1 MSEHDHNHAPHA
13 NEGHAPL
20 MNAKLF
26 FIKDLSVENPAA
38 PAIFVQELGDP
49 KLNFDFSVGVTSL
62 NDNDIYEVEIKITA
76 NAFAAKTDGQE
87 EICLYMVE
95 LAYCGVFGLAA
106 EIAADANLREE
117 MLYGQCA
124 AALYPHAAR
133 VVMEAIRD
141 AGYAPPMLST
151 AIDLV
156 QAYKLKQAEKKK

>member
-1 MSEHDHNHAPHA
+1 MSEHNHNHAPSA
-13 NEGHAPL
+13 NESHAPL

-49 KLNFDFSVGVTSL
+49 KLNFDFSVGVNSL

-76 NAFAAKTDGQE
+76 NAFAAKSDTKEDV
-87 EICLYMVE
+87 CLYMVE
-95 LAYCGVFGLAA
+95 LTYCGIFGIA
-106 EIAADANLREE
+106 EKIAKDANSKEE

-156 QAYKLKQAEKKK
+156 QAYKIKQAEKNK